1 MFPVLKAFLFFV
13 CLHSRRSRSPTC
25 DSKVMYVQQK
35 TPSIQSF
42 SSLQGGAEVK
52 DNGWSQPRLK
62 SGRKFCKKLCK
73 FQQLVSALPFSDLK
87 LYLDVPVRRIVY
99 LHLFSEIKVA
109 IVSLNVV
116 TTQFAIFSC
125 RLFKSDKLIA
135 KRICTVAP
143 FGRS

>member
-1 MFPVLKAFLFFV
+1 MWLKGN
-13 CLHSRRSRSPTC
+13 
-25 DSKVMYVQQK
+25 VQQK
-35 TPSIQSF
+35 TPSIPFF

-62 SGRKFCKKLCK
+62 SGREFCKKLCK
-73 FQQLVSALPFSDLK
+73 LQQLVSALPFSDLK

-99 LHLFSEIKVA
+99 LHLFSEMKAA